1 MVLIVGGSRAPGG
14 LVRLSRLDRLRP
26 HGRHGQH
33 GRQGVREALS
43 LFGDLRWHYRHY
55 TRIPTERERARKRER
70 ERDREST
77 YFSAFVWH
85 CYSQPS
91 DGFTKA
97 TFVICMAHI

>member
-1 MVLIVGGSRAPGG
+1 MLPVVLFVSVVLIVFVLMVVMVSMV
-14 LVRLSRLDRLRP
+14 VRVFGRP
-26 HGRHGQH
+26 YQ
-33 GRQGVREALS
+33 
-43 LFGDLRWHYRHY
+43 RWHYRHY

-77 YFSAFVWH
+77 YFSACVWH

-97 TFVICMAHI
+97 TFVICIAHI